1 MMSEPDIPDEELS
14 LEERKAKMD
23 AYLEEMHARKA
34 RRTRSRI
41 LQKEKKFLLQRL
53 TWVSSIIAILLV
65 DQLSKWYVTE
75 HFVRPGLSAGQ
86 GLGFFDWYI
95 HTPERLPFYGQQI
108 TANFNLV
115 MAWNPGVSF
124 SMFSG
129 YGGITPYVLVII
141 ALIIVAIFSRWMWR
155 AETNFHG
162 LCYALVIGGALGN
175 VIDRLRF
182 HAVIDFLDFHI
193 YGYHWPAFNVAD
205 MSIVVGI
212 ALLIIVSLFFDIK
225 TKRRYRKT
233 AKKNRAF
240 RKYLLKTFGR

>member
-1 MMSEPDIPDEELS
+1 MSEPEIPDEELS
-14 LEERKAKMD
+14 DEERKAKMD
-23 AYLEEMHARKA
+23 EYLEEMHARKA
-34 RRTRSRI
+34 RRTRERV
-41 LQKEKKFLLQRL
+41 LKKEKAFLLQRL
-53 TWVSSIIAILLV
+53 FWISSIVGILLF
-65 DQLSKWYVTE
+65 DQLTKWYVTE

-86 GLGFFDWYI
+86 GLGFVDWYFY
-95 HTPERLPFYGQQI
+95 TPNRLPFYGEQI
-108 TANFNLV
+108 TSNFNLV

-124 SMFSG
+124 SMFSD
-129 YGGITPYVLVII
+129 YGGITPYILVGV
-141 ALIIVAIFSRWMWR
+141 ALIIVGVFSKWMWH
-155 AETNFHG
+155 AQTNFHG

-182 HAVIDFLDFHI
+182 HAVIDFLDFHL

-212 ALLIIVSLFFDIK
+212 VLLIIVSLFFDIK
-225 TKRRYRKT
+225 TKQRYRKV